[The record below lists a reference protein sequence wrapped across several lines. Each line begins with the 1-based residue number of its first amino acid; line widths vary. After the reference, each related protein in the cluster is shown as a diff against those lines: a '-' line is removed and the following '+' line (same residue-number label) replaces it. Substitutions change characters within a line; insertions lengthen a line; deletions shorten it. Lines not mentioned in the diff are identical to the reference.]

1 MGRLALFLLATVS
14 ISSAGIWVLMDAS
27 NCVHLKCEWRGMGTD
42 CEYDNTHLPAKQ
54 QKERKAIADGAP
66 VYYPSQGDINKD
78 ESEASIMAKIKA
90 AHRVNT
96 FTVLNDFSVTKKS
109 IYTWS
114 SCGESKIH
122 PQLGATFR
130 ILGGQSSGPPFL
142 PEEYAEELRGI
153 AEAAN
158 LPLGEVVGL
167 NILYDITAFDRKHI
181 FGLGCT
187 SLVAE
192 DARGRIWHGRN
203 LDYEMGDLLKNITVL
218 IDFKRNGKTAF
229 TGVTFVLY
237 NGLLTGQRPGAFS
250 ISLNARYSGAYIDN
264 ILMEIYTRFRNP
276 VSFVMREVLEEEQS
290 YAWAL
295 DRLVHTPLICPAY
308 ITVAG
313 INRGEGAII
322 SRKRIGAADVWKLN
336 KNRWYMVETNFDH
349 WTPQGDKRKKVASHA
364 LHKLGQERLNAD
376 TLFNHV
382 LSRQPVLNDL
392 TIFTL
397 VMSPSEPDVLFN
409 HIVIRTNS
417 TKKIE
422 NLEM

>member
-1 MGRLALFLLATVS
+1 MRFSTIFILISLSPFIYSDFIPKRFSVDLDAPPRERWAEVIKAHKQYIPGVAAESRKYIPGWAQPFVFWVAKAL
-14 ISSAGIWVLMDAS
+14 
-27 NCVHLKCEWRGMGTD
+27 VHL
-42 CEYDNTHLPAKQ
+42 
-54 QKERKAIADGAP
+54 
-66 VYYPSQGDINKD
+66 
-78 ESEASIMAKIKA
+78 
-90 AHRVNT
+90 
-96 FTVLNDFSVTKKS
+96 F
-109 IYTWS
+109 
-114 SCGESKIH
+114 
-122 PQLGATFR
+122 
-130 ILGGQSSGPPFL
+130 

-295 DRLVHTPLICPAY
+295 DRLVRTPLICPAY

-364 LHKLGQERLNAD
+364 LHKLGQERLNAN

-397 VMSPSEPDVLFN
+397 VMSPSEPDVLFS
-409 HIVIRTNS
+409 HIVVRTNT

-422 NLEM
+422 NLEI